1 MRVKIFKTFSGVEYS
16 WLAFVSSA
24 LSILGTVLDRG
35 ATNIVLPNISEEFSS
50 DLPTVQ
56 WASIVYLL
64 MLATFLLPMGRLS
77 DVIGKKK
84 VIVAGLM
91 IFTAGGILSAISPTF
106 FVLLGGR
113 VMQGIGGAMIQ
124 GTSFSIAVGAFGT
137 DQKGRAV
144 GLVLIFVALGNI
156 AGPAVGGLVASVA
169 GWRSVFIFTSVVT
182 AISGLMAAIVLREDE
197 NTHIVSDNFDWFGTL
212 MCVLGLGFMLSGI
225 AIESRSEWPLYISF
239 IFIFASLLIMTAFV
253 WWSLRITNPVLDV
266 KLFARP
272 LFTLSIASNLLCF
285 IGMGA
290 ALFLLPF
297 YLKYVQGFGP
307 GEIGSV
313 FVPAAAC
320 MAIAS
325 PLSGRMSDRFGNRYF
340 TVGGLILSTLGLL
353 IMSSLNESSARWL
366 PYLAVVPATVGMGAF
381 YGPNNSA
388 TLSQSDERNHGSV
401 IGFINLVRNSGNLIS
416 IAVSVTIVAT
426 IMGSLGYTA
435 DLSSVTYDSD
445 PGLIS
450 SFISG
455 IRTSFLILAGLT
467 LTGAVMSFFDD
478 SGKKVGLS
486 ALPMR

>member
-24 LSILGTVLDRG
+24 LSILPWHGFRQRRNKHSTPKHFGRVLFR
-35 ATNIVLPNISEEFSS
+35 PSYS
-50 DLPTVQ
+50 PM
-56 WASIVYLL
+56 ASIVYLL

-124 GTSFSIAVGAFGT
+124 GTSFSIAVGAFGS

-225 AIESRSEWPLYISF
+225 AIASRSEWPLYISF

-253 WWSLRITNPVLDV
+253 WWSLRITSPVLDV

-307 GEIGSV
+307 GEIGRCFRACSSMHGHRQPAFRPNVRQVWESV
-313 FVPAAAC
+313 FHSWRSHSFDP
-320 MAIAS
+320 
-325 PLSGRMSDRFGNRYF
+325 R
-340 TVGGLILSTLGLL
+340 
-353 IMSSLNESSARWL
+353 
-366 PYLAVVPATVGMGAF
+366 AV
-381 YGPNNSA
+381 NNVEFKRIFS
-388 TLSQSDERNHGSV
+388 
-401 IGFINLVRNSGNLIS
+401 
-416 IAVSVTIVAT
+416 
-426 IMGSLGYTA
+426 
-435 DLSSVTYDSD
+435 
-445 PGLIS
+445 
-450 SFISG
+450 
-455 IRTSFLILAGLT
+455 
-467 LTGAVMSFFDD
+467 
-478 SGKKVGLS
+478 
-486 ALPMR
+486 